1 VVWKPVAGDER
12 ARRAAFAQAMQRLES
27 RITRFVHLSL
37 AILDRVT
44 LQRRLVAIG
53 TESDPAVLP

>member
-1 VVWKPVAGDER
+1 VAVAGDES

-27 RITRFVHLSL
+27 RITRFVHLPL
-37 AILDRVT
+37 ATLDRVT

-53 TESDPAVLP
+53 TESDPAVSP